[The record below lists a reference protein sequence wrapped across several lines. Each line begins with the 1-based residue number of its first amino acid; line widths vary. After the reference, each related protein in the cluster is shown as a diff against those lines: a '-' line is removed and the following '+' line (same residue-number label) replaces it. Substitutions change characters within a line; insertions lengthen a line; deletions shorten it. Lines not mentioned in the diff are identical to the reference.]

1 MKFTRILSLCLVAL
15 LMLSMIVACDG
26 NKTPETTTDQGTDAP
41 EITTE
46 EKTDAPTEP
55 ETTEPET
62 TEPETTEPE
71 TTEPETTEPETTK
84 PETTE
89 PETTEPAETEP
100 ETSTEEETTEPE
112 QPAITYITIAEALEL
127 CGEEG
132 NITEERY
139 YIRATVVSITNAAFG
154 AMVIADET
162 GEISVYG
169 TYSADGE
176 INYSAM
182 EDKPYRGD
190 QVVLHCILQ
199 NYNGTKEVKNAR
211 LIEFTHVEPDVD
223 FSVYT
228 DMSIADAREAATGTK
243 IKVDGVVA
251 KITFANGFKPNGLFL
266 VDETGSIYVFDGDLA
281 QRVSEGD
288 KITVA
293 GDKDYWIL
301 ETEQSNAQKFG
312 YKGSCQ
318 LANAYLLDQDNSQD
332 YAFDKS
338 WITESCIKDILETPV
353 SENVTTTIYKVNA
366 LVKRVDGTG
375 FTNYYFFDLDGETGN
390 YTYTQCNGADFEWLD
405 AFDGKICT
413 VYISPINCKST
424 AGDCFFRLLPIEVK
438 DEGFAFDPANAPAYA
453 LKYHAM
459 NQFGTEYSAD
469 PALELITSVSSELL
483 GFEGV
488 TISYASSNEAVL
500 SFAVEDGKTIMHCS
514 AEETTTVTVTVTTTL
529 GDVTVT
535 DTVEITVSPA
545 PTFDY
550 VDVQTAINAAKGE
563 VVTVKGIV
571 GPSLVNQVGFYLID
585 ETGVIAIRTNAEVVA
600 SVSIGDEIIITAT
613 RDVKTKGGT
622 TYFGQSH
629 LTDVTVLANY
639 YGAHEYST
647 ASFVTDKTL
656 ADMYALDPLVDYSTT
671 VFVVKGKVNFPGGYS
686 APTIVDGDTSLSL
699 YCSGGAQYSWLQQ
712 FAGEE
717 ITLEIAA
724 CNWNDKKYY
733 RGCVIAV
740 HTEDGKVLNTL
751 NFDVE

>member
-1 MKFTRILSLCLVAL
+1 MKFTKILALALVAL
-15 LMLSMIVACDG
+15 MMFSVLAACDG
-26 NKTPETTTDQGTDAP
+26 NEPEETTPADTQ
-41 EITTE
+41 
-46 EKTDAPTEP
+46 APTENTTEDVTTTP
-55 ETTEPET
+55 ETTEPGEDT
-62 TEPETTEPE
+62 
-71 TTEPETTEPETTK
+71 
-84 PETTE
+84 
-89 PETTEPAETEP
+89 TEP
-100 ETSTEEETTEPE
+100 ETSTEENTTEPE
-112 QPAITYITIAEALEL
+112 TSTEENTTEPETSTEENTTEPDEPEIQVITIAQALEL

-132 NITEERY
+132 NITTERY
-139 YIRATVVSITNAAFG
+139 YIRATIVSITNAAYG

-182 EDKPYRGD
+182 DDKPYRGD
-190 QVVLHCILQ
+190 QVLLHCILQ
-199 NYNGTKEVKNAR
+199 NYNGNKEVKNAR

-223 FSVYT
+223 FSQYT
-228 DMSIADAREAATGTK
+228 DMSVADAREAEVGTK

-266 VDETGSIYVFDGDLA
+266 VDETSSIYVFDGDLA

-293 GDKDYWIL
+293 GEKDYWIL
-301 ETEQSNAQKFG
+301 ESEQGNAANFG

-318 LANAYLLDQDNSQD
+318 IASAYLMEKDDSQD

-338 WITESCIKDILETPV
+338 WITESTIKDILETPV
-353 SENVTTTIYKVNA
+353 TENVTTTIYKVNA

-424 AGDCFFRLLPIEVK
+424 AGDCFFRLVPIEVK
-438 DEGFAFDPANAPAYA
+438 DEGFTFDPAKAPAYA

-459 NQFGTEYSAD
+459 GQFGTEYSAD
-469 PALELITSVSSELL
+469 PALELITSVASELL
-483 GFEGV
+483 GFTGV
-488 TISYASSNEAVL
+488 TLSYTSSNEAVI
-500 SFAVEDGKTIMHCS
+500 SFVTEDGKTVMHCN
-514 AEETTTVTVTVTTTL
+514 AEETTTVTVTVTATL

-571 GPSLVNQVGFYLID
+571 GPSLVNRDGFYLID
-585 ETGVIAIRTNAEVVA
+585 ETGVIAIFTTKEVVA
-600 SVSIGDEIIITAT
+600 SVSIGDEIIISAT
-613 RDVKTKGGT
+613 RDVKTKGGD
-622 TYFGQSH
+622 TYFGQSM
-629 LTDVTVLANY
+629 LTEVTVLANY

-647 ASFVTDKTL
+647 ETFVTGQTL
-656 ADMYALDPLVDYSTT
+656 ADMLALSILEDHTTT
-671 VFVVKGKVNFPGGYS
+671 VFVVKGKVKFPGGYS
-686 APTIVDGDTSLSL
+686 APSIVDGDTSLQL
-699 YCSGGAQYSWLQQ
+699 YCSGGAQYSWLNQ
-712 FAGEE
+712 FADQE
-717 ITLEIAA
+717 ITLEIAL
-724 CNWNDKKYY
+724 CNWNDKKAWK
-733 RGCVIAV
+733 GCILAV

-751 NFDVE
+751 NFDAE

>member
-1 MKFTRILSLCLVAL
+1 MKFTKILALALVAL
-15 LMLSMIVACDG
+15 MIFSVLAACDG
-26 NKTPETTTDQGTDAP
+26 NEPEETTPADTQ
-41 EITTE
+41 
-46 EKTDAPTEP
+46 APTENTTEDVTTTP
-55 ETTEPET
+55 ETTEPGEDT
-62 TEPETTEPE
+62 
-71 TTEPETTEPETTK
+71 
-84 PETTE
+84 
-89 PETTEPAETEP
+89 TEP
-100 ETSTEEETTEPE
+100 ETSTEENTTEPE
-112 QPAITYITIAEALEL
+112 TSTEENTTEPETSTEENTTEPDEPEIQVITIAQALEL

-132 NITEERY
+132 NITTERY
-139 YIRATVVSITNAAFG
+139 YIRATVVSITNAAYG

-182 EDKPYRGD
+182 DDKPYRGD
-190 QVVLHCILQ
+190 QVLLHCILQ

-223 FSVYT
+223 FSQYT
-228 DMSIADAREAATGTK
+228 DMSVADAREAEVGTK

-293 GDKDYWIL
+293 GEKDYWIL
-301 ETEQSNAQKFG
+301 ESEQGNAANFG

-318 LANAYLLDQDNSQD
+318 IASAYLMEKDDSQD

-338 WITESCIKDILETPV
+338 WITESTIKDILETPV
-353 SENVTTTIYKVNA
+353 TENVTTTIYKVNA

-375 FTNYYFFDLDGETGN
+375 FVNYYFFDLDGETGN

-424 AGDCFFRLLPIEVK
+424 AGDCFFRLVPIEVK
-438 DEGFAFDPANAPAYA
+438 DEGFTFDPAKAPAYA

-459 NQFGTEYSAD
+459 GQFGTEYSAD

-483 GFEGV
+483 GFTGV
-488 TISYASSNEAVL
+488 TISYASSNEAIL
-500 SFAVEDGKTIMHCS
+500 SFETVDGKTVMHCNP
-514 AEETTTVTVTVTTTL
+514 AETTTVTVTVTATL
-529 GDVTVT
+529 GDVTAT
-535 DTVEITVSPA
+535 DTFDISVVA
-545 PTFDY
+545 PVVIEADN
-550 VDVQTAINAAKGE
+550 VKTAIDAAVGE
-563 VVTVKGIV
+563 TVTIKGIV

-585 ETGVIAIRTNAEVVA
+585 ETGVMAILTTSDVMATLEV
-600 SVSIGDEIIITAT
+600 GNEIILSGTKVH
-613 RDVKTKGGT
+613 RTKGGDK
-622 TYFGQSH
+622 YFGQTH
-629 LTDVTVLANY
+629 LGDVTVLANY

-647 ASFVTDKTL
+647 DSFVSGKTVQDL
-656 ADMYALDPLVDYSTT
+656 YDLEATVDYSTT
-671 VFVVKGKVNFPGGYS
+671 VFVIKGTVSFPSGYGS
-686 APTIVDGDTSLSL
+686 VTINDGDASFSL
-699 YCSGGAQYSWLQQ
+699 YHSSASQYKFLEQ
-712 FAGEE
+712 FAGQE
-717 ITLEIAA
+717 ITLEVAA
-724 CNWNDKKYY
+724 CNWNSKNYW

-751 NFDVE
+751 NFDAE

>member
-1 MKFTRILSLCLVAL
+1 MKFTKILALALVAL
-15 LMLSMIVACDG
+15 MIFSVLAACDG
-26 NKTPETTTDQGTDAP
+26 NKTEDTTNADTQ
-41 EITTE
+41 
-46 EKTDAPTEP
+46 APTENTAEDVTTTP
-55 ETTEPET
+55 ETTEPED
-62 TEPETTEPE
+62 ETTEPGE
-71 TTEPETTEPETTK
+71 DTTEPGEDT
-84 PETTE
+84 
-89 PETTEPAETEP
+89 TEP

-112 QPAITYITIAEALEL
+112 TSTEEETTEPDEPEIQVITIAQALEL

-132 NITEERY
+132 NITTERY
-139 YIRATVVSITNAAFG
+139 YIRATVVSITNAAYG

-190 QVVLHCILQ
+190 EVLLHCILQ
-199 NYNGTKEVKNAR
+199 NYNGNKEVKNAR

-223 FSVYT
+223 FSQYT
-228 DMSIADAREAATGTK
+228 DMSVADAREAEIGTK

-293 GDKDYWIL
+293 GEKDYWIL
-301 ETEQSNAQKFG
+301 ESEQGNAANFG

-318 LANAYLLDQDNSQD
+318 IASAYLMEKDDSQD

-338 WITESCIKDILETPV
+338 WITESTIKDILETPV
-353 SENVTTTIYKVNA
+353 TENVTTTIYKVNA

-375 FTNYYFFDLDGETGN
+375 FVNYYFFDLDGETGN

-424 AGDCFFRLLPIEVK
+424 AGDCFFRLVPIEVK
-438 DEGFAFDPANAPAYA
+438 DEGFTFDPANAPAHA
-453 LKYHAM
+453 LKYYAM
-459 NQFGTEYSAD
+459 GQFGSEYASD
-469 PALELITSVSSELL
+469 PALEMITSVSSLLL
-483 GFEGV
+483 GFGEV
-488 TISYASSNEAVL
+488 TLSYTSSNEEVVYFTTA
-500 SFAVEDGKTIMHCS
+500 DGKTVMHC
-514 AEETTTVTVTVTTTL
+514 AAPGTVTVTVTATL
-529 GDVTVT
+529 GDVSVT
-535 DTVEITVSPA
+535 DTAEITVLEP

-550 VDVQTAINAAKGE
+550 VDVQTAINAANGD
-563 VVTVKGIV
+563 VVVVKGIV
-571 GPSLVNQVGFYLID
+571 GPSLVNRDGFYLID
-585 ETGVIAIRTNAEVVA
+585 ETGVIAIFTTKEVVA
-600 SVSIGDEIIITAT
+600 SVSIGDEIIISAT
-613 RDVKTKGGT
+613 RDVKTKGGD
-622 TYFGQSH
+622 TYFGQSM
-629 LTDVTVLANY
+629 LTEVTVLANY

-647 ASFVTDKTL
+647 ETFVTDQTL
-656 ADMYALDPLVDYSTT
+656 ADMLALSILEDHTTT

-686 APTIVDGDTSLSL
+686 APSIVDGDTTLQL
-699 YCSGGAQYSWLQQ
+699 YCSGGAQYSWLNQ
-712 FAGEE
+712 FADQE
-717 ITLEIAA
+717 ITLEIAL
-724 CNWNDKKYY
+724 CNWNDKKAWK
-733 RGCVIAV
+733 GCILAV

-751 NFDVE
+751 NFDVK

>member
-1 MKFTRILSLCLVAL
+1 MKFTKILALALVAL
-15 LMLSMIVACDG
+15 MMFSVLAACDG
-26 NKTPETTTDQGTDAP
+26 NEPEETTPADTQ
-41 EITTE
+41 
-46 EKTDAPTEP
+46 APTENTTEDVTTTP
-55 ETTEPET
+55 ETTEPGEDT
-62 TEPETTEPE
+62 
-71 TTEPETTEPETTK
+71 
-84 PETTE
+84 
-89 PETTEPAETEP
+89 TEP
-100 ETSTEEETTEPE
+100 ETSTEENTTEPE
-112 QPAITYITIAEALEL
+112 TSTEENTTEPETSTEENTTEPDEPEIQVITIAQALEL

-132 NITEERY
+132 NITTERY
-139 YIRATVVSITNAAFG
+139 YIRATVVSITNAAYG

-182 EDKPYRGD
+182 DDKPYRGD
-190 QVVLHCILQ
+190 QVLLHCILQ
-199 NYNGTKEVKNAR
+199 NYNGNKEVKNAR

-223 FSVYT
+223 FSQYT
-228 DMSIADAREAATGTK
+228 DMSVADAREAEIGTK

-293 GDKDYWIL
+293 GEKDYWIL
-301 ETEQSNAQKFG
+301 ESEQGNAANFG

-318 LANAYLLDQDNSQD
+318 IASAYLMEKDDSQD

-338 WITESCIKDILETPV
+338 WITESTIKDILETPV
-353 SENVTTTIYKVNA
+353 TENVTTTIYKVNA

-424 AGDCFFRLLPIEVK
+424 AGDCFFRLVPIEVK
-438 DEGFAFDPANAPAYA
+438 DEGFTFDPAKAPAYA

-459 NQFGTEYSAD
+459 GQFGTEYSAD
-469 PALELITSVSSELL
+469 PALELITSVASELL
-483 GFEGV
+483 GFTGV
-488 TISYASSNEAVL
+488 TLSYTSSNEAVI
-500 SFAVEDGKTIMHCS
+500 SFVTEDGKTVMHCN
-514 AEETTTVTVTVTTTL
+514 AEETTTVTVTVTATL

-571 GPSLVNQVGFYLID
+571 GPSLVNRDGFYLID
-585 ETGVIAIRTNAEVVA
+585 ETGVIAIFTTKEVVA
-600 SVSIGDEIIITAT
+600 SVSIGDEIIISAT
-613 RDVKTKGGT
+613 RDVKTKGGD
-622 TYFGQSH
+622 TYFGQSM
-629 LTDVTVLANY
+629 LTEVTVLANY

-647 ASFVTDKTL
+647 ETFVTGQTL
-656 ADMYALDPLVDYSTT
+656 ADMLALSILEDHTTT
-671 VFVVKGKVNFPGGYS
+671 VFVVKGKVKFPGGYS
-686 APTIVDGDTSLSL
+686 APSIVDGDTSLQL
-699 YCSGGAQYSWLQQ
+699 YCSGGAQYSWLNQ
-712 FAGEE
+712 FADQE
-717 ITLEIAA
+717 ITLEIAL
-724 CNWNDKKYY
+724 CNWNDKKAWK
-733 RGCVIAV
+733 GCILAV

-751 NFDVE
+751 NFDAE

>member
-1 MKFTRILSLCLVAL
+1 MKFTKILALALVAL
-15 LMLSMIVACDG
+15 MMFSVLAACDVSE
-26 NKTPETTTDQGTDAP
+26 PEETTPADTQ
-41 EITTE
+41 
-46 EKTDAPTEP
+46 APTENTTEDVTTTP
-55 ETTEPET
+55 ETTEPGEDT
-62 TEPETTEPE
+62 
-71 TTEPETTEPETTK
+71 
-84 PETTE
+84 
-89 PETTEPAETEP
+89 TEP
-100 ETSTEEETTEPE
+100 ETSTEENTTEPE
-112 QPAITYITIAEALEL
+112 TSTEENTTEPDEPEIQVITIAQALEL

-132 NITEERY
+132 NITTERY
-139 YIRATVVSITNAAFG
+139 YIRATVVSITNAAYG

-182 EDKPYRGD
+182 DDKPYRGD
-190 QVVLHCILQ
+190 QVLLHCILQ

-223 FSVYT
+223 FSQYT
-228 DMSIADAREAATGTK
+228 DMSVADAREAEIGTK

-293 GDKDYWIL
+293 GEKDYWIL
-301 ETEQSNAQKFG
+301 ESEQGNAANFG

-318 LANAYLLDQDNSQD
+318 IASAYLMEKDDSQD

-338 WITESCIKDILETPV
+338 WITESTIKDILETPV
-353 SENVTTTIYKVNA
+353 TENVTTTIYKVNA

-375 FTNYYFFDLDGETGN
+375 FVNYYFFDLDGETGN

-424 AGDCFFRLLPIEVK
+424 AGDCFFRLVPIEVK
-438 DEGFAFDPANAPAYA
+438 DEGFTFDPAKAPAYA

-459 NQFGTEYSAD
+459 GQFGTEYSAD

-483 GFEGV
+483 GFAGV
-488 TISYASSNEAVL
+488 TISYASSNEAIL
-500 SFAVEDGKTIMHCS
+500 SFETVDGKTVMHCNP
-514 AEETTTVTVTVTTTL
+514 AETTTVTVTVTATL
-529 GDVTVT
+529 GDVTAT
-535 DTVEITVSPA
+535 DTFDISVVA
-545 PTFDY
+545 PVVIEADN
-550 VDVQTAINAAKGE
+550 VKTAIDAAVGE
-563 VVTVKGIV
+563 TVTIKGIV

-585 ETGVIAIRTNAEVVA
+585 ETGVMAILTTSDVMATLEV
-600 SVSIGDEIIITAT
+600 GNEIILSGTKVH
-613 RDVKTKGGT
+613 RTKGGDK
-622 TYFGQSH
+622 YFGQTH
-629 LTDVTVLANY
+629 LGDVTVLANY

-647 ASFVTDKTL
+647 DSFVSGKTVQDL
-656 ADMYALDPLVDYSTT
+656 YDLEATVDYSTT
-671 VFVVKGKVNFPGGYS
+671 VFVIKGTVSFPSGYGS
-686 APTIVDGDTSLSL
+686 VTINDGDASFSL
-699 YCSGGAQYSWLQQ
+699 YHSSASQYKFLEQ
-712 FAGEE
+712 FAGQE
-717 ITLEIAA
+717 ITLEVAA
-724 CNWNDKKYY
+724 CNWNSKNYW

-751 NFDVE
+751 NFDAE

>member
-1 MKFTRILSLCLVAL
+1 MKFTKILALALVAL
-15 LMLSMIVACDG
+15 MMFSVLAACDG
-26 NKTPETTTDQGTDAP
+26 NEPEETTPADTQ
-41 EITTE
+41 
-46 EKTDAPTEP
+46 APTENTTEDVTTTP
-55 ETTEPET
+55 ETTEPGEDT
-62 TEPETTEPE
+62 
-71 TTEPETTEPETTK
+71 
-84 PETTE
+84 
-89 PETTEPAETEP
+89 TEP
-100 ETSTEEETTEPE
+100 ETSTEENTTEPE
-112 QPAITYITIAEALEL
+112 TSTEENTTEPETSTEENTTEPDEPEIQVITIAQALEL

-132 NITEERY
+132 NITTERY
-139 YIRATVVSITNAAFG
+139 YIRATIVSITNAAYG

-182 EDKPYRGD
+182 DDKPYRGD
-190 QVVLHCILQ
+190 QVLLHCILQ

-223 FSVYT
+223 FSQYT
-228 DMSIADAREAATGTK
+228 DMSVADAREAEIGTK

-293 GDKDYWIL
+293 GEKDYWIL
-301 ETEQSNAQKFG
+301 ESEQGNAANFG

-318 LANAYLLDQDNSQD
+318 IASAYLMEKDDSQD

-338 WITESCIKDILETPV
+338 WITESTIKDILETPV
-353 SENVTTTIYKVNA
+353 TENVTTTIYKVNA

-375 FTNYYFFDLDGETGN
+375 FVNYYFFDLDGETGN

-424 AGDCFFRLLPIEVK
+424 AGDCFFRLVPIEVK
-438 DEGFAFDPANAPAYA
+438 DEGFTFDPAKAPAYA

-459 NQFGTEYSAD
+459 GQFGTEYSAD

-483 GFEGV
+483 GFTGV
-488 TISYASSNEAVL
+488 TISYASSNEAIL
-500 SFAVEDGKTIMHCS
+500 SFETVDGKTVMHCNP
-514 AEETTTVTVTVTTTL
+514 AETTTVTVTVTATL
-529 GDVTVT
+529 GDVTAT
-535 DTVEITVSPA
+535 DTFDISVVA
-545 PTFDY
+545 PIVIEADN
-550 VDVQTAINAAKGE
+550 VKTAIDAAVGE
-563 VVTVKGIV
+563 TVTIKGIV

-585 ETGVIAIRTNAEVVA
+585 ETGVMAILTTSDVMATLEV
-600 SVSIGDEIIITAT
+600 GNEIILSGTKVH
-613 RDVKTKGGT
+613 RTKGGDK
-622 TYFGQSH
+622 YFGQTH
-629 LTDVTVLANY
+629 LGDVTVLANY

-647 ASFVTDKTL
+647 DSFVSGKTVQDL
-656 ADMYALDPLVDYSTT
+656 YDLEATVDYSTT
-671 VFVVKGKVNFPGGYS
+671 VFVIKGTVSFPSGYGS
-686 APTIVDGDTSLSL
+686 VTINDGDASFSL
-699 YCSGGAQYSWLQQ
+699 YHSSASQYKFLEQ
-712 FAGEE
+712 FAGQE
-717 ITLEIAA
+717 ITLEVAA
-724 CNWNDKKYY
+724 CNWNSKNYW

-751 NFDVE
+751 NFDAE

>member
-26 NKTPETTTDQGTDAP
+26 NKTPETTTDQGTEAP

-424 AGDCFFRLLPIEVK
+424 AGDCFFRLVPIEVK
-438 DEGFAFDPANAPAYA
+438 DEGFTFDPANAPAHA
-453 LKYHAM
+453 LKYYAM
-459 NQFGTEYSAD
+459 GQFGSEYASD
-469 PALELITSVSSELL
+469 PALEMITSVSSLL
-483 GFEGV
+483 LNFGEV
-488 TISYASSNEAVL
+488 TLSYTSSNEEVVYFTTA
-500 SFAVEDGKTIMHCS
+500 DGKTVMHC
-514 AEETTTVTVTVTTTL
+514 AAPGTVTVTVTATL
-529 GDVTVT
+529 GDVSVT
-535 DTVEITVSPA
+535 DTAEITVLEP
-545 PTFDY
+545 PTFDF
-550 VDVQTAINAAKGE
+550 VDVQTAINAANGD
-563 VVTVKGIV
+563 VVVVKGIV
-571 GPSLVNQVGFYLID
+571 GPSLVNRDGFYLID
-585 ETGVIAIRTNAEVVA
+585 ETGVIAIFTTKEVVA
-600 SVSIGDEIIITAT
+600 SVSIGDEIIISAT
-613 RDVKTKGGT
+613 RDVKTKGGD
-622 TYFGQSH
+622 TYFGQSM
-629 LTDVTVLANY
+629 LTEVTVLANY

-647 ASFVTDKTL
+647 ETFVTDQTL
-656 ADMYALDPLVDYSTT
+656 ADMLALSILEDHTTT

-686 APTIVDGDTSLSL
+686 APSIVDGDTTLQL
-699 YCSGGAQYSWLQQ
+699 YCSGGAQYSWLNQ
-712 FAGEE
+712 FADQE
-717 ITLEIAA
+717 ITLEIAL
-724 CNWNDKKYY
+724 CNWNDKKAWK
-733 RGCVIAV
+733 GCILAV

-751 NFDVE
+751 NFDVK

>member
-1 MKFTRILSLCLVAL
+1 MKFTKILALALVAL
-15 LMLSMIVACDG
+15 MMFSVLAACDG
-26 NKTPETTTDQGTDAP
+26 NEPEETTPADTQ
-41 EITTE
+41 
-46 EKTDAPTEP
+46 APTENTTEDVTTTP
-55 ETTEPET
+55 ETTEPGEDT
-62 TEPETTEPE
+62 
-71 TTEPETTEPETTK
+71 
-84 PETTE
+84 
-89 PETTEPAETEP
+89 TEP
-100 ETSTEEETTEPE
+100 ETSTEENTTEPDE
-112 QPAITYITIAEALEL
+112 PEIQVITIAQALEL

-132 NITEERY
+132 NITTERY
-139 YIRATVVSITNAAFG
+139 YIRATIVSITNAAYG

-169 TYSADGE
+169 TFSADGE

-182 EDKPYRGD
+182 DDKPYRGD
-190 QVVLHCILQ
+190 QVLLHCILQ
-199 NYNGTKEVKNAR
+199 NYNGNKEVKNAR

-223 FSVYT
+223 FSQYT
-228 DMSIADAREAATGTK
+228 DMSVADAREAEIGTK

-293 GDKDYWIL
+293 GEKDYWIL
-301 ETEQSNAQKFG
+301 ESEQGNAANFG

-318 LANAYLLDQDNSQD
+318 IASAYLMEKDDSQD

-338 WITESCIKDILETPV
+338 WITESTIKDILETPV
-353 SENVTTTIYKVNA
+353 TENVTTTIYKVNA

-424 AGDCFFRLLPIEVK
+424 AGDCFFRLVPIEVK
-438 DEGFAFDPANAPAYA
+438 DEGFTFDPAKAPAYA

-459 NQFGTEYSAD
+459 GQFGTEYSAD
-469 PALELITSVSSELL
+469 PALELITSVASELL
-483 GFEGV
+483 GFTGV
-488 TISYASSNEAVL
+488 TLSYTSSNEAVI
-500 SFAVEDGKTIMHCS
+500 SFVTEDGKTVMHCN
-514 AEETTTVTVTVTTTL
+514 AEETTTVTVTVTATL

-571 GPSLVNQVGFYLID
+571 GPSLVNRDGFYLID
-585 ETGVIAIRTNAEVVA
+585 ETGVIAIFTTKEVVA
-600 SVSIGDEIIITAT
+600 SVSIGDEIIISAT
-613 RDVKTKGGT
+613 RDVKTKGGD
-622 TYFGQSH
+622 TYFGQSM
-629 LTDVTVLANY
+629 LTEVTVLANY

-647 ASFVTDKTL
+647 ETFVTGQTL
-656 ADMYALDPLVDYSTT
+656 ADMLALSILEDHTTT

-686 APTIVDGDTSLSL
+686 APSIVDGDTTLQL
-699 YCSGGAQYSWLQQ
+699 YCSGGAQYSWLNQ
-712 FAGEE
+712 FADQE
-717 ITLEIAA
+717 ITLEIAL
-724 CNWNDKKYY
+724 CNWNDKKAWK
-733 RGCVIAV
+733 GCILAV

-751 NFDVE
+751 NFDAE

>member
-1 MKFTRILSLCLVAL
+1 MKFTKILALALVAL
-15 LMLSMIVACDG
+15 MMFSVLAACDG
-26 NKTPETTTDQGTDAP
+26 NEPEETTPADTQ
-41 EITTE
+41 
-46 EKTDAPTEP
+46 APTENTTEDVTTTP
-55 ETTEPET
+55 ETTEPGEDT
-62 TEPETTEPE
+62 
-71 TTEPETTEPETTK
+71 
-84 PETTE
+84 
-89 PETTEPAETEP
+89 TEP
-100 ETSTEEETTEPE
+100 ETSTEENTTEPE
-112 QPAITYITIAEALEL
+112 TSTEENTTEPDEPEIQVITIAQALEL

-132 NITEERY
+132 NITTERY
-139 YIRATVVSITNAAFG
+139 YIRATIVSITNAAYG

-182 EDKPYRGD
+182 DDKPYRGD
-190 QVVLHCILQ
+190 QVLLHCILQ
-199 NYNGTKEVKNAR
+199 NYNGNKEVKNAR

-223 FSVYT
+223 FSQYT
-228 DMSIADAREAATGTK
+228 DMSVADAREAEIGTK

-293 GDKDYWIL
+293 GEKDYWIL
-301 ETEQSNAQKFG
+301 ESEQGNAANFG

-318 LANAYLLDQDNSQD
+318 IASAYLMEKDDSQD

-338 WITESCIKDILETPV
+338 WITESTIKDILETPV
-353 SENVTTTIYKVNA
+353 TENVTTTIYKVNA

-424 AGDCFFRLLPIEVK
+424 AGDCFFRLVPIEVK
-438 DEGFAFDPANAPAYA
+438 DEGFTFDPAKAPAYA

-459 NQFGTEYSAD
+459 GQFGTEYSAD
-469 PALELITSVSSELL
+469 PALELITSVASELL
-483 GFEGV
+483 GFTGV
-488 TISYASSNEAVL
+488 TLSYTSSNEAVI
-500 SFAVEDGKTIMHCS
+500 SFVTEDGKTVMHCN
-514 AEETTTVTVTVTTTL
+514 AEETTTVTVTVTATL

-571 GPSLVNQVGFYLID
+571 GPSLVNRDGFYLID
-585 ETGVIAIRTNAEVVA
+585 ETGVIAIFTTKEVVA
-600 SVSIGDEIIITAT
+600 SVSIGDEIIISAT
-613 RDVKTKGGT
+613 RDVKTKGGD
-622 TYFGQSH
+622 TYFGQSM
-629 LTDVTVLANY
+629 LTEVTVLANY

-647 ASFVTDKTL
+647 ETFVTGQTL
-656 ADMYALDPLVDYSTT
+656 ADMLALSILEDHTTT

-686 APTIVDGDTSLSL
+686 APSIVDGDTTLQL
-699 YCSGGAQYSWLQQ
+699 YCSGGAQYSWLNQ
-712 FAGEE
+712 FADQE
-717 ITLEIAA
+717 ITLEIAL
-724 CNWNDKKYY
+724 CNWNDKKAWK
-733 RGCVIAV
+733 GCILAV

-751 NFDVE
+751 NFDAE

>member
-1 MKFTRILSLCLVAL
+1 MKFTKILALALVAL
-15 LMLSMIVACDG
+15 MMFSVLAACDG
-26 NKTPETTTDQGTDAP
+26 NKTEETTPADTQ
-41 EITTE
+41 
-46 EKTDAPTEP
+46 APTENTTEDVTTTP
-55 ETTEPET
+55 ETTEPGEDT
-62 TEPETTEPE
+62 
-71 TTEPETTEPETTK
+71 
-84 PETTE
+84 
-89 PETTEPAETEP
+89 TEP
-100 ETSTEEETTEPE
+100 ETSTEENTTEPE
-112 QPAITYITIAEALEL
+112 TSTEENTTEPDEPEIQVITIAQALEL

-132 NITEERY
+132 NITTERY
-139 YIRATVVSITNAAFG
+139 YIRATIVSITNAAYG

-190 QVVLHCILQ
+190 EVLLHCILQ

-223 FSVYT
+223 FSQYT
-228 DMSIADAREAATGTK
+228 DMSVADAREAEIGTK

-293 GDKDYWIL
+293 GEKDYWIL
-301 ETEQSNAQKFG
+301 ESEQGNAANFG

-318 LANAYLLDQDNSQD
+318 IASAYLMEKDDSQD

-338 WITESCIKDILETPV
+338 WITESTIKDILETPV
-353 SENVTTTIYKVNA
+353 TENVTTTIYKVNA

-375 FTNYYFFDLDGETGN
+375 FVNYYFFDLDGETGN

-424 AGDCFFRLLPIEVK
+424 AGDCFFRLVPIEVK
-438 DEGFAFDPANAPAYA
+438 DEGFTFDPAKAPAYA

-459 NQFGTEYSAD
+459 GQFGTEYSAD

-483 GFEGV
+483 GFTGV
-488 TISYASSNEAVL
+488 TLSYTSSNEAVI
-500 SFAVEDGKTIMHCS
+500 SFVTEDGKTVMHCN
-514 AEETTTVTVTVTTTL
+514 AEETTTVTVTVTATL

-550 VDVQTAINAAKGE
+550 VDVQTAINAANGD
-563 VVTVKGIV
+563 VVVVKGIV
-571 GPSLVNQVGFYLID
+571 GPSLVNRDGFYLID
-585 ETGVIAIRTNAEVVA
+585 ETGVIAIFTTKEVVA
-600 SVSIGDEIIITAT
+600 SVSIGDEIIISAT
-613 RDVKTKGGT
+613 RDVKTKGGD
-622 TYFGQSH
+622 TYFGQSM
-629 LTDVTVLANY
+629 LTEVTVLANY

-647 ASFVTDKTL
+647 ETFVTDQTL
-656 ADMYALDPLVDYSTT
+656 ADMLALSILEDHTTT

-686 APTIVDGDTSLSL
+686 APSIVDGDTTLQL
-699 YCSGGAQYSWLQQ
+699 YCSGGAQYSWLNQ
-712 FAGEE
+712 FADQE
-717 ITLEIAA
+717 ITLEIAL
-724 CNWNDKKYY
+724 CNWNDKKAWK
-733 RGCVIAV
+733 GCILAV

>member
-15 LMLSMIVACDG
+15 LMLSMIVACDNG
-26 NKTPETTTDQGTDAP
+26 DKNETTTDQGTEAP

-55 ETTEPET
+55 ETTE
-62 TEPETTEPE
+62 
-71 TTEPETTEPETTK
+71 

-139 YIRATVVSITNAAFG
+139 YIRATVVSITNAAYG

-228 DMSIADAREAATGTK
+228 DMSIADAREAAAGTK

-318 LANAYLLDQDNSQD
+318 LANAYLLDQDSSQD

-424 AGDCFFRLLPIEVK
+424 AGECFFRLLPIEVK

-459 NQFGTEYSAD
+459 DQFGTEYSAD

-514 AEETTTVTVTVTTTL
+514 TEETTTVTVTVTATL
-529 GDVTVT
+529 GDVTAT
-535 DTVEITVSPA
+535 DTFEVTVVA
-545 PTFDY
+545 PVVIEADN
-550 VDVQTAINAAKGE
+550 VKTAIDAAVGE
-563 VVTVKGIV
+563 TVTIKGIV
-571 GPSLVNQVGFYLID
+571 GPSLVNQTGFYLID
-585 ETGVIAIRTNAEVVA
+585 ETGVMAILTTGDVMATLEV
-600 SVSIGDEIIITAT
+600 GNEIILCGTKVH
-613 RDVKTKGGT
+613 RTKGGAN
-622 TYFGQSH
+622 YFGQTH
-629 LTDVTVLANY
+629 LDQVTVLANY
-639 YGAHEYST
+639 YGTHEYST
-647 ASFVTDKTL
+647 DSFVSGMTVQDFY
-656 ADMYALDPLVDYSTT
+656 DLDATVDYSTT
-671 VFVVKGKVNFPGGYS
+671 VFVIKGTVSFPSGYGS
-686 APTIVDGDTSLSL
+686 ITINDGDASFSL
-699 YCSGGAQYSWLQQ
+699 YHSGATQYAFLEQ
-712 FAGEE
+712 FAGQE
-717 ITLEIAA
+717 ITLEVAA
-724 CNWNDKKYY
+724 CNWNSKTYW
-733 RGCVIAV
+733 RGCVLSVI
-740 HTEDGKVLNTL
+740 TEDGKVINTL
-751 NFDVE
+751 NFDAE

>member
-26 NKTPETTTDQGTDAP
+26 NKTPETTTDQGTEAP

-71 TTEPETTEPETTK
+71 TTEPETTEPET
-84 PETTE
+84 
-89 PETTEPAETEP
+89 TEP

-139 YIRATVVSITNAAFG
+139 YIRATVVSITNAAYG

-318 LANAYLLDQDNSQD
+318 LANAYLLDQDSSQD

-459 NQFGTEYSAD
+459 DQFGTEYSAD
-469 PALELITSVSSELL
+469 PALELITSVFSELL

-488 TISYASSNEAVL
+488 SISYASSNEAVL

-514 AEETTTVTVTVTTTL
+514 AEETTTVTVTVTATL
-529 GDVTVT
+529 GDVTAT
-535 DTVEITVSPA
+535 DTFEITVVA
-545 PTFDY
+545 PIVIEADN
-550 VDVQTAINAAKGE
+550 VKTAIDAAVGE
-563 VVTVKGIV
+563 TVTIKGIV
-571 GPSLVNQVGFYLID
+571 GPSLVNQTGFYLID
-585 ETGVIAIRTNAEVVA
+585 ETGVMAILTTGDVMATLEV
-600 SVSIGDEIIITAT
+600 GNEIILCGTKVH
-613 RDVKTKGGT
+613 RTKGGAN
-622 TYFGQSH
+622 YFGQTH
-629 LTDVTVLANY
+629 LDQVTVLANY
-639 YGAHEYST
+639 YGTHEYST
-647 ASFVTDKTL
+647 DSFVSGMTVQDL
-656 ADMYALDPLVDYSTT
+656 YDLDATVDYSTT
-671 VFVVKGKVNFPGGYS
+671 VFVIKGTVSFPSGYGS
-686 APTIVDGDTSLSL
+686 ITINDGDASFSL
-699 YCSGGAQYSWLQQ
+699 YHSGATQYAFLEQ
-712 FAGEE
+712 FAGQE
-717 ITLEIAA
+717 ITLEVAA
-724 CNWNDKKYY
+724 CNWNSKTYW
-733 RGCVIAV
+733 RGCVLSVI
-740 HTEDGKVLNTL
+740 TEDGKVLNTL
-751 NFDVE
+751 NFDAE

>member
-15 LMLSMIVACDG
+15 LMLSLIVACDSG
-26 NKTPETTTDQGTDAP
+26 NKNETTTDAGTQAP

-46 EKTDAPTEP
+46 DKTEAPTEP

-62 TEPETTEPE
+62 TEPEVTEPE
-71 TTEPETTEPETTK
+71 TTEPEVTEPET
-84 PETTE
+84 
-89 PETTEPAETEP
+89 TEP

-112 QPAITYITIAEALEL
+112 QPSTTYITIAQALEL

-132 NITEERY
+132 NITSERY
-139 YIRATVVSITNAAFG
+139 YIRATVVSITNAAYG

-169 TYSADGE
+169 TYSADGA

-182 EDKPYRGD
+182 DDKPYRGD
-190 QVVLHCILQ
+190 EVVLHCILQ
-199 NYNGTKEVKNAR
+199 NYNGNKEVKNAR

-223 FSVYT
+223 FTQYT
-228 DMSIADAREAATGTK
+228 DMSIADAREAETGTK

-251 KITFANGFKPNGLFL
+251 KITFANGYKPNGLFL

-293 GDKDYWIL
+293 GEKDYWIL
-301 ETEQSNAQKFG
+301 ESEQSNAEKFG

-318 LANAYLLDQDNSQD
+318 IASAYLMDQDDSQD

-353 SENVTTTIYKVNA
+353 TANVTTTIYKVNA

-390 YTYTQCNGADFEWLD
+390 YTYTQCNGGDFEWLD

-438 DEGFAFDPANAPAYA
+438 DEGFTFDPANAPAYA

-459 NQFGTEYSAD
+459 DQFGTEYSAD

-483 GFEGV
+483 GFEGLTV
-488 TISYASSNEAVL
+488 SYASSNEAIL
-500 SFAVEDGKTIMHCS
+500 SFATEDGKTIMHCS
-514 AEETTTVTVTVTTTL
+514 AEETTTVTVTVTATL

-571 GPSLVNQVGFYLID
+571 GPSLVNRDGFYLID
-585 ETGVIAIRTNAEVVA
+585 ETGVIAIFTTKEVVA

-613 RDVKTKGGT
+613 RDVKTKGGD
-622 TYFGQSH
+622 TYFGQSM
-629 LTDVTVLANY
+629 LTEVTVLANY

-647 ASFVTDKTL
+647 ETFVTDQTL
-656 ADMYALDPLVDYSTT
+656 ADMLALSILEDHTTT

-686 APTIVDGDTSLSL
+686 APSIVDGDTTLQL
-699 YCSGGAQYSWLQQ
+699 YCSGGAQYSWLNQ
-712 FAGEE
+712 FADQE
-717 ITLEIAA
+717 ITLEIAL
-724 CNWNDKKYY
+724 CNWNDKKAWK
-733 RGCVIAV
+733 GCILAV

>member
-26 NKTPETTTDQGTDAP
+26 NKTPETTTDQGTEAP

-62 TEPETTEPE
+62 TEPET
-71 TTEPETTEPETTK
+71 
-84 PETTE
+84 
-89 PETTEPAETEP
+89 TEP

-139 YIRATVVSITNAAFG
+139 YIRATVVSITNAAYG

-318 LANAYLLDQDNSQD
+318 LANAYLLDQDSSQD

-459 NQFGTEYSAD
+459 DQFGTEYSAD
-469 PALELITSVSSELL
+469 PALELITSVFSELL

-488 TISYASSNEAVL
+488 SISYASSNEAVL

-514 AEETTTVTVTVTTTL
+514 AEETTTVTVTVTATL
-529 GDVTVT
+529 GDVTAT
-535 DTVEITVSPA
+535 DTFEITVVA
-545 PTFDY
+545 PIVIEADN
-550 VDVQTAINAAKGE
+550 VKTAIDAAVGE
-563 VVTVKGIV
+563 TVTIKGIV
-571 GPSLVNQVGFYLID
+571 GPSLVNQTGFYLID
-585 ETGVIAIRTNAEVVA
+585 ETGVMAILTTGDVMATLEV
-600 SVSIGDEIIITAT
+600 GNEIILCGTKVH
-613 RDVKTKGGT
+613 RTKGGAN
-622 TYFGQSH
+622 YFGQTH
-629 LTDVTVLANY
+629 LDQVTVLANY
-639 YGAHEYST
+639 YGTHEYST
-647 ASFVTDKTL
+647 DSFVSGMTVQDL
-656 ADMYALDPLVDYSTT
+656 YDLDATVDYSTT
-671 VFVVKGKVNFPGGYS
+671 VFVIKGTVSFPSGYGS
-686 APTIVDGDTSLSL
+686 ITINDGDASFSL
-699 YCSGGAQYSWLQQ
+699 YHSGATQYAFLEQ
-712 FAGEE
+712 FAGQE
-717 ITLEIAA
+717 ITLEVAA
-724 CNWNDKKYY
+724 CNWNSKTYW
-733 RGCVIAV
+733 RGCVLSVI
-740 HTEDGKVLNTL
+740 TEDGKVLNTL
-751 NFDVE
+751 NFDAE

>member
-26 NKTPETTTDQGTDAP
+26 GKNPETTTDADTQTP
-41 EITTE
+41 EATTE
-46 EKTDAPTEP
+46 DKTEAPTEP

-62 TEPETTEPE
+62 TQPETTE
-71 TTEPETTEPETTK
+71 

-132 NITEERY
+132 NITNERY
-139 YIRATVVSITNAAFG
+139 YIRATVVSITNAAYG

-162 GEISVYG
+162 GEIPVYG
-169 TYSADGE
+169 TYSADGA
-176 INYSAM
+176 INYSEM

-228 DMSIADAREAATGTK
+228 DMSIADAREAAKGTK
-243 IKVDGVVA
+243 LRVDGVVA
-251 KITFANGFKPNGLFL
+251 RITFANGFKPNGLFL
-266 VDETGSIYVFDGDLA
+266 VDETGSIYVFDSDLA

-301 ETEQSNAQKFG
+301 DTEQSNAEKFG

-318 LANAYLLDQDNSQD
+318 ISSAYLVDQDDSQD

-338 WITESCIKDILETPV
+338 WITESCMKDILEAPV
-353 SENVTTTIYKVNA
+353 TENVTTTIYKVTA

-375 FTNYYFFDLDGETGN
+375 FTNYYFFDLDGQTGN

-405 AFDGKICT
+405 AYDGKICT

-424 AGDCFFRLLPIEVK
+424 AGDCFFRLVPIEVK
-438 DEGFAFDPANAPAYA
+438 DEGFTFDPSGAPAYA

-459 NQFGTEYSAD
+459 DQFGIEYSAD
-469 PALELITSVSSELL
+469 PALELISSVSSELL

-488 TISYASSNEAVL
+488 TLSYVSSNEAAL

-514 AEETTTVTVTVTTTL
+514 AEETTTVTVTVTATL
-529 GDVTVT
+529 GDVTAT
-535 DTVEITVSPA
+535 DTVEITVEA
-545 PTFDY
+545 P
-550 VDVQTAINAAKGE
+550 VVIEAGNVKTAIDAAVGE
-563 VVTVKGIV
+563 TVTVKGIV
-571 GPSLVNQVGFYLID
+571 GPSLVNKTGFYLID
-585 ETGVIAIRTNAEVVA
+585 ETGVIAVQTTTEIMKTLQIGNEVV
-600 SVSIGDEIIITAT
+600 VQGT
-613 RDVKTKGGT
+613 RDVKTTGGA
-622 TYFGQSH
+622 TYFGQSNIYEA
-629 LTDVTVLANY
+629 TVLANY
-639 YGAHEYST
+639 YGNHEYST
-647 ASFVTDKTL
+647 ESFVTDKTL
-656 ADMYALDPLVDYSTT
+656 SEVVALDLLADYTTT
-671 VFVVKGKVNFPGGYS
+671 VFVFKATVVLEETAYYS
-686 APTIVDGDTSLSL
+686 NIFLSDGNGTKMLL
-699 YCSGGAQYSWLQQ
+699 YSSSAKQYSWLYAY
-712 FAGEE
+712 AGQEVTVE
-717 ITLEIAA
+717 VAA
-724 CNWNDKKYY
+724 CNWNDKKDCY
-733 RGCVIAV
+733 RGCVLSVI
-740 HTEDGKVLNTL
+740 TEDGKVLNTL
-751 NFDVE
+751 NFDAE

>member
-1 MKFTRILSLCLVAL
+1 MKFTKILALALVAL
-15 LMLSMIVACDG
+15 MIFSVLAACDG
-26 NKTPETTTDQGTDAP
+26 NEPEETTPADTQ
-41 EITTE
+41 
-46 EKTDAPTEP
+46 APTENTTEDVTTTP
-55 ETTEPET
+55 ETTEPGEDT
-62 TEPETTEPE
+62 
-71 TTEPETTEPETTK
+71 
-84 PETTE
+84 
-89 PETTEPAETEP
+89 TEP
-100 ETSTEEETTEPE
+100 ETSTEENTTEPE
-112 QPAITYITIAEALEL
+112 TSTEENTTEPDEPEIQVITIAQALEL

-132 NITEERY
+132 NITTERY
-139 YIRATVVSITNAAFG
+139 YIRATVVSITNAAYG

-182 EDKPYRGD
+182 DDKPYRGD
-190 QVVLHCILQ
+190 QVLLHCILQ

-223 FSVYT
+223 FSQYT
-228 DMSIADAREAATGTK
+228 DMSVADAREAEVGTK

-293 GDKDYWIL
+293 GEKDYWIL
-301 ETEQSNAQKFG
+301 ESEQGNAANFG

-318 LANAYLLDQDNSQD
+318 IASAYLMEKDDSQD

-338 WITESCIKDILETPV
+338 WITESTIKDILETPV
-353 SENVTTTIYKVNA
+353 TENVTTTIYKVNA

-375 FTNYYFFDLDGETGN
+375 FVNYYFFDLDGETGN

-424 AGDCFFRLLPIEVK
+424 AGDCFFRLVPIEVK
-438 DEGFAFDPANAPAYA
+438 DEGFTFDPAKAPAYA

-459 NQFGTEYSAD
+459 GQFGTEYSAD

-483 GFEGV
+483 GFTGV
-488 TISYASSNEAVL
+488 TISYASSNEAIL
-500 SFAVEDGKTIMHCS
+500 SFETVDGKTVMHCNP
-514 AEETTTVTVTVTTTL
+514 AETTTVTVTVTATL
-529 GDVTVT
+529 GDVTAT
-535 DTVEITVSPA
+535 DTFDISVVA
-545 PTFDY
+545 PVVIEADN
-550 VDVQTAINAAKGE
+550 VKTAIDAAVGE
-563 VVTVKGIV
+563 TVTIKGIV

-585 ETGVIAIRTNAEVVA
+585 ETGVMAILTTSDVMATLEV
-600 SVSIGDEIIITAT
+600 GNEIILSGTKVH
-613 RDVKTKGGT
+613 RTKGGDK
-622 TYFGQSH
+622 YFGQTH
-629 LTDVTVLANY
+629 LGDVTVLANY

-647 ASFVTDKTL
+647 DSFVSGKTVQDL
-656 ADMYALDPLVDYSTT
+656 YDLEATVDYSTT
-671 VFVVKGKVNFPGGYS
+671 VFVIKGTVSFPSGYGS
-686 APTIVDGDTSLSL
+686 VTINDGDASFSL
-699 YCSGGAQYSWLQQ
+699 YHSSASQYKFLEQ
-712 FAGEE
+712 FAGQE
-717 ITLEIAA
+717 ITLEVAA
-724 CNWNDKKYY
+724 CNWNSKNYW

-751 NFDVE
+751 NFDAE